1 MEKPKKIVINQ
12 KVLIVILV
20 AAIILLAGYIG
31 TDKYNG
37 YFVGTMQSAY
47 TVGYQD
53 GIAAAVQ
60 KIMTEAAACS
70 PVPVYA
76 GNESLNLVAVECLQQ
91 G

>member
-1 MEKPKKIVINQ
+1 MNIVISQ

-20 AAIILLAGYIG
+20 AAVIVLAGYISL
-31 TDKYNG
+31 DEYNG
-37 YFVGTMQSAY
+37 YFIGNMQTAY
-47 TVGYQD
+47 AIGYQD
-53 GIAAAVQ
+53 AIMQ
-60 KIMTEAAACS
+60 IMTEAAACS